1 MCFLIIMYILLFE
14 NQVFFR
20 ERPTK
25 VESSGGLVG
34 IQPIPTPSPT
44 QITRIQESAKTLLT
58 NRKLRI

>member
-1 MCFLIIMYILLFE
+1 MYIFLIE
-14 NQVFFR
+14 NQVLFW

-44 QITRIQESAKTLLT
+44 QIIRIQESAKILLT